1 MDWVYLGS
9 LVILLP
15 TTRPDDSR
23 KNYNHYK
30 MVGRFIPHHEE
41 WIESSFDNWMWFQNG
56 YDDDNNGESFAFPAS
71 NFVWMV

>member
-9 LVILLP
+9 LVIVLP

-30 MVGRFIPHHEE
+30 IVGRFISYHEE

-56 YDDDNNGESFAFPAS
+56 YDDNNGESFAFPAS
-71 NFVWMV
+71 NFGWMV

>member
-9 LVILLP
+9 PLLLLP

-30 MVGRFIPHHEE
+30 MVGRFISHHEE